1 MWQYARASWKEMNL
15 WMRLPR
21 HENIVP
27 FDRVVIDEIEGG
39 VVGFTS
45 VYVPGGSLEDNK
57 SGVFKLKWLQQLIEV
72 SDELNLVYGISHQ
85 DIAPR
90 NLVVNE
96 TTDCIMLFDFNF
108 AARINHPPEEGEAY
122 VKARNDVK
130 GVIFTAFKII
140 TRNDSVRGMS
150 QEDQNLNNLGSEWVK
165 HPDVVLD
172 HPLESYQTLLQEWQ
186 KRRAE
191 HVHQAKY
198 PRSIDWPSM
207 PKPPKKSVL
216 VRKVNR
222 ESSNVMMDNFFER
235 RQDAWARG
243 EQVVS
248 WQRPPQTELESGT
261 RVLCTGEIIA

>member
-1 MWQYARASWKEMNL
+1 MLTSLHILRAVFKYYSMWQYARASWKEMNL

-140 TRNDSVRGMS
+140 TRNDSVRDSAARM
-150 QEDQNLNNLGSEWVK
+150 
-165 HPDVVLD
+165 
-172 HPLESYQTLLQEWQ
+172 
-186 KRRAE
+186 AE
-191 HVHQAKY
+191 EEGRTCASGKISKIHRLAINAKATEE
-198 PRSIDWPSM
+198 
-207 PKPPKKSVL
+207 
-216 VRKVNR
+216 VR
-222 ESSNVMMDNFFER
+222 F
-235 RQDAWARG
+235 G
-243 EQVVS
+243 EK
-248 WQRPPQTELESGT
+248 GK
-261 RVLCTGEIIA
+261 